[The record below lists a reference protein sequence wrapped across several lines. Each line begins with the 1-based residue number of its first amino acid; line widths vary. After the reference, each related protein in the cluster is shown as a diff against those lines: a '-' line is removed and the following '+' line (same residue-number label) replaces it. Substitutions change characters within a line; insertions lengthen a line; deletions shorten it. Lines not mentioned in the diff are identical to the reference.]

1 MEEMK
6 KEINQDVIDEFV
18 NLAIKHELTMADI
31 DNISYR
37 LREYFLKNATLKG
50 EKIEGK

>member
-6 KEINQDVIDEFV
+6 KEIKQEVIDEFV
-18 NLAIKHELTMADI
+18 DLAVKHELTMADI
-31 DNISYR
+31 DKISYR
-37 LREYFLKNATLKG
+37 LREYFLNNATLKE

>member
-6 KEINQDVIDEFV
+6 KEINQEIMDEFL

-31 DNISYR
+31 DKISYK
-37 LREYFLKNATLKG
+37 LREYFLRNAILKE